1 MFLPKERFYVIL
13 HFFID
18 NCPFF
23 LYNMFRLNT
32 LTNESRICPSLVDR
46 AAVMFRG
53 RIMALIVKKF
63 GGSSVATTEKIMNV
77 AKRVLGEKQP
87 GDQIV
92 MVVSAMGDTT
102 DDLIALANGINKDP
116 YQYTREMDM
125 LLTTGEQQSIA
136 LLAMAFKTLGQS
148 AVSLT
153 GPMAGMKT
161 NSVHTKGR
169 IVDIQP
175 ERVHTELDKGN
186 IVVVAGF
193 QGSDEFGDPV
203 TLGRGGSDTS
213 AVALAGALK
222 ADTCEIFTDV
232 DGVYS
237 ADPRIVSGARKMKEI
252 TYNEMLEMARL
263 GAGVMQPR
271 SVEMGA
277 YFHIPIHVRSTFT
290 TKPGTIIREDYTMED
305 KDFVIRGV
313 AHDEKVAK
321 IAVLGIPNT
330 PGIAHEIF
338 SALAEANIDVDM
350 IVQSIRNIEKNVT
363 DMVFTVASSD
373 LAQAKKVV
381 DGVADKLSA
390 VAVLIEEDVAKVSIV
405 GAGMLGNPGTAS
417 RMFGALSG
425 KGINIDIISTSEISI
440 SCLIKGS
447 QLKEAVNAI
456 HDEFFPNK

>member
-1 MFLPKERFYVIL
+1 
-13 HFFID
+13 
-18 NCPFF
+18 
-23 LYNMFRLNT
+23 
-32 LTNESRICPSLVDR
+32 
-46 AAVMFRG
+46 
-53 RIMALIVKKF
+53 MALIVKKF

-77 AKRVLGEKQP
+77 AKRVLKEKQP

-102 DDLIALANGINKDP
+102 DDLIKLAQGINKDP

-125 LLTTGEQQSIA
+125 LLTTGEQVSIA
-136 LLAMAFKTLGQS
+136 LLAMAFKTLGQP
-148 AVSLT
+148 AISLT
-153 GPMAGMKT
+153 GPMAGMQT

-169 IVDIQP
+169 IVDITP
-175 ERVHTELDKGN
+175 ERVQEELDKGN

-193 QGSDEFGDPV
+193 QGADEKRDPV

-222 ADTCEIFTDV
+222 ADSCEIFTDV
-232 DGVYS
+232 DGIYS
-237 ADPRIVSGARKMKEI
+237 ADPRIVKGARKMKEI

-271 SVEMGA
+271 SVEMGE

-313 AHDEKVAK
+313 AHDDKVAK

-338 SALAEANIDVDM
+338 SALAASIDVDM

-363 DMVFTVASSD
+363 DMVFTVASDD
-373 LAQAKKVV
+373 LNQAKQVV
-381 DGVADKLSA
+381 DKVADKLNA
-390 VAVLIEEDVAKVSIV
+390 IAVLVEEDVAKVSIV
-405 GAGMLGNPGTAS
+405 GAGMLGNPGTAA
-417 RMFGALSG
+417 RMFGALSRA
-425 KGINIDIISTSEISI
+425 GINIDIISTSEISI
-440 SCLIKGS
+440 SCLVKGS
-447 QLKEAVNAI
+447 ELKEAVNAI
-456 HDEFFPNK
+456 HDEFFPKN